1 MYIVYFTIQ
10 FMYEILMDSYIVHVH
25 CVYLFILG
33 YSSLLRKRYDSLLT
47 SSTQHQQRLEE
58 ARRRRAEFDDLMETM
73 LPRLQELEE
82 RSAAVEESRDKI
94 SDRLE
99 TLRVSD
105 CIYHVICWLKMSCSG
120 CISCSESVIPL

>member
-1 MYIVYFTIQ
+1 M
-10 FMYEILMDSYIVHVH
+10 
-25 CVYLFILG
+25 
-33 YSSLLRKRYDSLLT
+33 LRKRYDSLLA

-82 RSAAVEESRDKI
+82 RSAAVEGSRDKI

-99 TLRVSD
+99 TLRVSGSM
-105 CIYHVICWLKMSCSG
+105 VMATKNSCN
-120 CISCSESVIPL
+120 